1 MAYLLIILFCS
12 TVVTTINI
20 ITNPSQIGFYWYI
33 IAIVAYI
40 VLAVIFDG
48 IVAFIIRK
56 LPEKWFDE
64 NKKIFTLSKKEK
76 KLFEFLGIKKWKDYV
91 PDLGSF
97 TNFSKGKIEQPKSN
111 TYLKRFMLEASY
123 GIIIHYV
130 SVPISYLL
138 LLINYPNTTL
148 FLTVGLPVAF
158 VNSILI
164 LLPALT
170 LKYNLSKIKV
180 LYKRNE
186 RNELNSLKKD
196 AQQ

>member
-1 MAYLLIILFCS
+1 MITYLIIILICS
-12 TVVTTINI
+12 TVVAIVNI

-33 IAIVAYI
+33 IALIAYI
-40 VLAVIFDG
+40 ILAVIIDG

-56 LPEKWFDE
+56 LPERWFDE

-76 KLFEFLGIKKWKDYV
+76 KLFECLVIKKWKGHV

-97 TNFSKGKIEQPKSN
+97 TGFSKGKIEQPKSN
-111 TYLKRFMLEASY
+111 EYLKRFMLEASY
-123 GIIIHYV
+123 GIMIHYV
-130 SVPISYLL
+130 SFPTSYLL
-138 LLINYPNTTL
+138 LLINYPNTSL

-164 LLPALT
+164 LLPAMT
-170 LKYNLSKIKV
+170 LKYNLAKIKI

-186 RNELNSLKKD
+186 RNKEINN
-196 AQQ
+196 